1 MLNGVINRMRDEL
14 KNKDNFFRSIKE
26 MRNGTEK
33 HLLEKMLKQHK
44 ITI

>member
-1 MLNGVINRMRDEL
+1 
-14 KNKDNFFRSIKE
+14 

-44 ITI
+44 ITIWDYLYF